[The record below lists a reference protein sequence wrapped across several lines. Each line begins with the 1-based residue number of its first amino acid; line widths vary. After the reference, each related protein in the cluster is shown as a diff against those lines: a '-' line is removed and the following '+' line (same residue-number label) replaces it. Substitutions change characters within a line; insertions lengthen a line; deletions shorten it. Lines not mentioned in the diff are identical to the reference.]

1 MFFALRG
8 AGSSFGVVTQFK
20 YIIHETPETLPA
32 ILLAWADST
41 SDLEAI
47 KAAAQ
52 ESPDYSITISEEF
65 TRDFWQNPQVAL
77 IYKFLFPPIMTVLR
91 RIGNKFHGTDSFP
104 VFLTVT
110 DISKQA
116 TRTTNVI
123 RLGMLSI
130 CKTYYLSI
138 FRAADYVKSKGVRLV
153 MRNNFM
159 ITLFHIF
166 AEVLYEA
173 NIVEQEQWQP
183 GQYQLASLNLGSLD
197 SHQAFEVEQFC
208 RGGCIP

>member
-91 RIGNKFHGTDSFP
+91 RIG
-104 VFLTVT
+104 
-110 DISKQA
+110 
-116 TRTTNVI
+116 
-123 RLGMLSI
+123 
-130 CKTYYLSI
+130 
-138 FRAADYVKSKGVRLV
+138 
-153 MRNNFM
+153 
-159 ITLFHIF
+159 
-166 AEVLYEA
+166 
-173 NIVEQEQWQP
+173 
-183 GQYQLASLNLGSLD
+183 
-197 SHQAFEVEQFC
+197 
-208 RGGCIP
+208 